1 MADLEVI
8 SKVNKYLCCEG
19 MNMLTKEKL
28 KTLKNVAVVRK
39 FKGKFSIED
48 MQLFKE
54 YVAGFGFTHDDDSV
68 IRNPK
73 TGGFVFKPSIKRE
86 TEGTISVRS
95 KDYIFEFIDDLGLR
109 KKIFGDLSEIKMI
122 ENGFSITNYKGEDTV
137 YELK

>member
-1 MADLEVI
+1 
-8 SKVNKYLCCEG
+8 
-19 MNMLTKEKL
+19 MLTKEKL

-39 FKGKFSIED
+39 FTGKFSIED

-54 YVAGFGFTHDDDSV
+54 YVAGFGFTQDDDSV

-86 TEGTISVRS
+86 TEGTIFVRS
-95 KDYIFEFIDDLGLR
+95 KDYIFEFIDDSGLR

>member
-54 YVAGFGFTHDDDSV
+54 YVAGFGFTQNDDSV

-86 TEGTISVRS
+86 TEGTIFVRS
-95 KDYIFEFIDDLGLR
+95 KDYIFEFIDDSGLR